1 MHTHALPLPP
11 LTSSHKS
18 LPSLSPPLP
27 LPGPPR
33 TPLRKRNK
41 STVHVGRRLSLGKPE
56 PTRSETTFQTSQLT
70 LMYTI
75 MKEKWERQRKPNSAP
90 VEFLIPDALAGVPFP
105 SPQLA
110 RSRWAQSQAPA
121 APRPGP
127 ACRPPARPGGELR
140 APLTA
145 RSAPSRAHPRRP
157 PKVCRPG
164 SGEREGGERSYLPS
178 VRSAEGSLFPPA
190 VHLPHSHPPSLHPTP
205 GLGAELSAGG
215 CGNQLQQVQSHGIPN
230 PVQPESASEPV

>member
-1 MHTHALPLPP
+1 
-11 LTSSHKS
+11 
-18 LPSLSPPLP
+18 
-27 LPGPPR
+27 
-33 TPLRKRNK
+33 
-41 STVHVGRRLSLGKPE
+41 
-56 PTRSETTFQTSQLT
+56 
-70 LMYTI
+70 
-75 MKEKWERQRKPNSAP
+75 MKEKWARQRKPNSAP

-190 VHLPHSHPPSLHPTP
+190 VRLPHPHPPSLHPTP